1 MQIFQTKFSSPF
13 HIDGGEEIPPSSPP
27 ERGGGGRAPQEQE
40 VYCSGLLWQK
50 PPCSQV
56 GIEDRPLRFFSSFLV
71 RSGKG
76 AVLDEVLAR
85 PMFCPESEDG
95 NMSSIEGYIDPD
107 RDTIFLHMK

>member
-1 MQIFQTKFSSPF
+1 MAKAPLLT
-13 HIDGGEEIPPSSPP
+13 GGD
-27 ERGGGGRAPQEQE
+27 R
-40 VYCSGLLWQK
+40 
-50 PPCSQV
+50 SQA
-56 GIEDRPLRFFSSFLV
+56 LAFFSSFSV

-85 PMFCPESEDG
+85 PMFYPESEDG